1 MSLVR
6 RRRSSYRPPSLT
18 TALFAR
24 PTFEVD
30 APNER
35 ILVKR
40 SSLVLLALVTTA
52 TAAACAKKVEQKLA
66 ITTATVGLRTIVL
79 DATASGAVEPI
90 NVVEV
95 KSKSS
100 GQITKM
106 TVETGSQVSTGELLV
121 QLDTRDVQNQY
132 DQADAD
138 LNAADARLQV
148 SEAQKKRSDGLFQ
161 QRIITAQENE
171 TARLD
176 YANAQ
181 AAVIRA
187 RTSLDLAKQRLE
199 DATVRAPVEGTII
212 EKTVSLGQ
220 VITSATSAFGG
231 GTTLLKMAD
240 LSKVRMRALFNE
252 TDIGSVQ
259 PGQQATVTV
268 DAYPDRPFKGTV
280 EKIEPQAVVQQSV
293 TMFPVLINLSNIE
306 GLLKPG
312 MNGEASVLVD
322 RRENVVAVPND
333 AVRTV
338 REAPMLANQLGLD
351 QDSVSAQIQA
361 QMASMGS
368 MGGTGRNGGEAT
380 GGQRPQ
386 IPREMRR
393 MMPGEVDLA
402 PQQGGR
408 PQVEVTEADC
418 KKVSDAMKAKPD
430 VAQQLAGLRQKMQ
443 SGEIDF
449 AALRAESQKLYAAL
463 GVDQQVARA
472 CQMRNGGGPNS
483 GGNAAPAGAPSGAG
497 AAAMPGT
504 ARQQASGARTG
515 SRNAQSAAVPQP
527 RGEFPMRTR
536 TRPGVVFV
544 KGNAGFEAR
553 VVRLGLG
560 NFDYTEVISGLKE
573 GDEVALLGA
582 AAIQVARDSSN
593 ARFRQMTGG
602 GMPGMQKQQSGSGT
616 SGGAPKQ

>member
-1 MSLVR
+1 
-6 RRRSSYRPPSLT
+6 
-18 TALFAR
+18 
-24 PTFEVD
+24 
-30 APNER
+30 
-35 ILVKR
+35 VKR
-40 SSLVLLALVTTA
+40 SSLVLLAVAATA
-52 TAAACAKKVEQKLA
+52 TVAACAKKVEQKLA
-66 ITTATVGLRTIVL
+66 IQTATVSRRTIVL
-79 DATASGAVEPI
+79 DATASGSVEPI

-106 TVETGSQVSTGELLV
+106 PVETGSQVAPGDLLV

-132 DQADAD
+132 DQAAAD
-138 LNAADARLQV
+138 LNAAEAKLQV
-148 SEAQKKRSDGLFQ
+148 SEAQKKRSDDLFQ

-181 AAVIRA
+181 ASVIRA

-199 DATVRAPVEGTII
+199 DATVRAPVEGTVI

-268 DAYPDRPFKGTV
+268 DAYPDRPFRGTV

-293 TMFPVLINLSNIE
+293 TMFPVLINLANNE

-338 REAPMLANQLGLD
+338 REAPMLANQLGLNT
-351 QDSVSAQIQA
+351 DSVSAQIQA
-361 QMASMGS
+361 QMAQLGGMGA
-368 MGGTGRNGGEAT
+368 GGRGD
-380 GGQRPQ
+380 GGQGGRMQ
-386 IPREMRR
+386 VPREMRR

-402 PQQGGR
+402 AVQGPQGGR
-408 PQVEVTEADC
+408 PQLPDVSDADC
-418 KKVSDAMKAKPD
+418 KKVSDAMKAKPE

-449 AALRAESQKLYAAL
+449 ATLRAESQKAYAAL
-463 GVDQQVARA
+463 GVDAQVARA
-472 CQMRNGGGPNS
+472 CQMRNGAGAGNGAGGTTGGAAQGS
-483 GGNAAPAGAPSGAG
+483 AGNAGTAARGPAAGASMAQQGGASSGRRGQGNAG
-497 AAAMPGT
+497 G
-504 ARQQASGARTG
+504 
-515 SRNAQSAAVPQP
+515 AAVPQP
-527 RGEFPMRTR
+527 QGEFPMRTR
-536 TRPGVVFV
+536 SRPGVVFV
-544 KGNAGFEAR
+544 KNGATFDAK

-560 NFDYTEVISGLKE
+560 NFDYTEVLSGLKD

-602 GMPGMQKQQSGSGT
+602 GMPGMQRQQGQQ
-616 SGGAPKQ
+616 GGAQGGSTPPRQ